1 MGTVLFFPFLKEK
14 KRTISNF
21 IKKKECDNVE
31 IIIGKSSGFCAG
43 VKNAIIKTE
52 QELKQN
58 KQKIDCL
65 GELVHN
71 RQVIERLEKEGLN
84 LINHIEEA
92 KNKVIIRAHGIAKE
106 IYEIAQKN
114 GIELIDLTCPKVLKI
129 HEIIDDYSKKG
140 YYTILIGIKE
150 HPEVIGSISFAGEK
164 SSLITEKEEIEET
177 IKQIEKLQIK
187 KILIVAQTTF
197 NLKKFEEISQE
208 IKEKLN
214 NEYVVE
220 IKNTICP
227 ATKIRQEETNE
238 ISQKVDYMI
247 IVGGK
252 NSSNTKKLYDIS
264 IKNCKNVECVETVKE
279 LNINKVKEFD
289 KIGIMAGASTP
300 NESVEEI
307 VKALKGED

>member
-1 MGTVLFFPFLKEK
+1 M
-14 KRTISNF
+14 
-21 IKKKECDNVE
+21 E

-43 VKNAIIKTE
+43 VKNAITKTE

-71 RQVIERLEKEGLN
+71 GQVIEKLEKEGLN
-84 LINHIEEA
+84 LINNIEEA
-92 KNKVIIRAHGIAKE
+92 QNKVIIRAHGIAKE
-106 IYEIAQKN
+106 IYEIAKQKQ
-114 GIELIDLTCPKVLKI
+114 IELIDLTCPKVLKI
-129 HEIIDDYSKKG
+129 HEIIDEYSKNG

-150 HPEVIGSISFAGEK
+150 HPEVIGSISFAGK
-164 SSLITEKEEIEET
+164 NSSLITEKEEIGQVIE
-177 IKQIEKLQIK
+177 QIDKLKIK

-214 NEYVVE
+214 NKYIVE

-227 ATKIRQEETNE
+227 ATRIRQEETDE
-238 ISQKVDYMI
+238 ISKKVDYMI

-264 IKNCKNVECVETVKE
+264 IKNCKNVECVETIKDLKIE
-279 LNINKVKEFD
+279 KIKKFN

-307 VKALKGED
+307 VKELNL

>member
-1 MGTVLFFPFLKEK
+1 M
-14 KRTISNF
+14 
-21 IKKKECDNVE
+21 E

-43 VKNAIIKTE
+43 VKNAITKTE

-71 RQVIERLEKEGLN
+71 RQVIEKLEKEGLN
-84 LINHIEEA
+84 LINNIEEA
-92 KNKVIIRAHGIAKE
+92 QNKVIIRAHGIAKE
-106 IYEIAQKN
+106 IYEIAKQK

-129 HEIIDDYSKKG
+129 HEIIEEYSKKG

-150 HPEVIGSISFAGEK
+150 HPEVIGSISFAGES
-164 SSLITEKEEIEET
+164 SSLITEKEEIGQVIE
-177 IKQIEKLQIK
+177 QIDKLKIK

-214 NEYVVE
+214 NKYIVE

-227 ATKIRQEETNE
+227 ATRIRQEETDE
-238 ISQKVDYMI
+238 ISKKVDYMI

-264 IKNCKNVECVETVKE
+264 IKNCKNVECVETIKDLKIE
-279 LNINKVKEFD
+279 KIKKFN

-307 VKALKGED
+307 VKELNL

>member
-1 MGTVLFFPFLKEK
+1 M
-14 KRTISNF
+14 
-21 IKKKECDNVE
+21 E

-43 VKNAIIKTE
+43 VKNAITKTE

-71 RQVIERLEKEGLN
+71 GQVIEKLEKEGLN
-84 LINHIEEA
+84 LINNIEEA
-92 KNKVIIRAHGIAKE
+92 QNKVIIRAHGIAKE
-106 IYEIAQKN
+106 IYEIAKQKQ
-114 GIELIDLTCPKVLKI
+114 IELIDLTCPKVLKI
-129 HEIIDDYSKKG
+129 HEIIDEYSKNG

-150 HPEVIGSISFAGEK
+150 HPEVIGSISFAGK
-164 SSLITEKEEIEET
+164 NSSLITEKEEIGQVIE
-177 IKQIEKLQIK
+177 QIDKLKIK

-214 NEYVVE
+214 NKYIVE

-227 ATKIRQEETNE
+227 ATRIRQEETDE
-238 ISQKVDYMI
+238 ISKKVDYMI

-252 NSSNTKKLYDIS
+252 NSSNTKKLYDRS
-264 IKNCKNVECVETVKE
+264 IKNCKNVECVETIKDLKIE
-279 LNINKVKEFD
+279 KIKKFN

-307 VKALKGED
+307 VKELNL

>member
-1 MGTVLFFPFLKEK
+1 M
-14 KRTISNF
+14 
-21 IKKKECDNVE
+21 E

-43 VKNAIIKTE
+43 VRNAITKTE
-52 QELKQN
+52 QELKRN

-71 RQVIERLEKEGLN
+71 GQVIEKLEKEGLN
-84 LINHIEEA
+84 LINNIEEA
-92 KNKVIIRAHGIAKE
+92 QNKVIIRAHGIAKE
-106 IYEIAQKN
+106 IYEIAKQKE
-114 GIELIDLTCPKVLKI
+114 IELIDLTCPKVLKI
-129 HEIIDDYSKKG
+129 HEIIDEYSKNG

-150 HPEVIGSISFAGEK
+150 HPEVIGSISFAGK
-164 SSLITEKEEIEET
+164 NSSLITEKEEIGQVIE
-177 IKQIEKLQIK
+177 QIDKLKIK

-214 NEYVVE
+214 NKYIVE

-227 ATKIRQEETNE
+227 ATRIRQEETDE
-238 ISQKVDYMI
+238 ISKKVDYMI

-264 IKNCKNVECVETVKE
+264 IKNCKNVECVETIKDLKIE
-279 LNINKVKEFD
+279 TIKKLN

-307 VKALKGED
+307 IKELNL

>member
-1 MGTVLFFPFLKEK
+1 M
-14 KRTISNF
+14 
-21 IKKKECDNVE
+21 E

-43 VKNAIIKTE
+43 VRNAITKTE
-52 QELKQN
+52 QELKRN

-71 RQVIERLEKEGLN
+71 GQVIEKLEKEGLN
-84 LINHIEEA
+84 LINNIEEA
-92 KNKVIIRAHGIAKE
+92 QNKVIIRAHGIAKE
-106 IYEIAQKN
+106 IYEIAKQKQ
-114 GIELIDLTCPKVLKI
+114 IELIDLTCPKVLKI
-129 HEIIDDYSKKG
+129 HEIIDEYSKNG

-150 HPEVIGSISFAGEK
+150 HPEVIGSISFAGK
-164 SSLITEKEEIEET
+164 NSSLITEKEEIRQVIE
-177 IKQIEKLQIK
+177 QIDKLKIK

-214 NEYVVE
+214 NKYIVE

-227 ATKIRQEETNE
+227 ATRIRQEETDE
-238 ISQKVDYMI
+238 ISKKVDYMI

-264 IKNCKNVECVETVKE
+264 IKNCKNVECVETIKDLKIE
-279 LNINKVKEFD
+279 TIKKLN

-307 VKALKGED
+307 IKELNL

>member
-1 MGTVLFFPFLKEK
+1 M
-14 KRTISNF
+14 
-21 IKKKECDNVE
+21 E

-43 VKNAIIKTE
+43 VKNAITKTE

-58 KQKIDCL
+58 KQQIDCL

-71 RQVIERLEKEGLN
+71 KQVIDRLEKEGLN
-84 LINHIEEA
+84 IIDNIDEA
-92 KNKVIIRAHGIAKE
+92 KNEVIIRAHGISKE
-106 IYEIAQKN
+106 IYEKARQK
-114 GIELIDLTCPKVLKI
+114 GIKLIDLTCPKVLKI
-129 HEIIDDYSKKG
+129 HEIIDEYSKKG
-140 YYTILIGIKE
+140 YFIILIGIKE
-150 HPEVIGSISFAGEK
+150 HPEVIGSISFAGDN
-164 SSLITEKEEIEET
+164 SILVTEKQEIEQA
-177 IKQIEKLQIK
+177 IKQIEKTQLK

-197 NLKKFEEISQE
+197 NLRKFEEISQE

-214 NEYVVE
+214 NDYIVE

-227 ATKIRQEETNE
+227 ATKIRQEETDE
-238 ISQKVDYMI
+238 ISKKVEYMI

-264 IKNCKNVECVETVKE
+264 IKNCPNAICIETVKD
-279 LNINKVKEFD
+279 IDIKEIKKFN

-307 VKALKGED
+307 VKVLK

>member
-1 MGTVLFFPFLKEK
+1 M
-14 KRTISNF
+14 
-21 IKKKECDNVE
+21 E

-43 VKNAIIKTE
+43 VKNAITKTE
-52 QELKQN
+52 KELEQN

-84 LINHIEEA
+84 LINNIEEA
-92 KNKVIIRAHGIAKE
+92 QNKVIIRAHGIAKE
-106 IYEIAQKN
+106 IYEIAKQKE
-114 GIELIDLTCPKVLKI
+114 IELIDLTCPKVLKI
-129 HEIIDDYSKKG
+129 HEIIEEYSKKG

-164 SSLITEKEEIEET
+164 SSLITEKEEIKEA

-208 IKEKLN
+208 INNKLKHDN
-214 NEYVVE
+214 GYTVE

-227 ATKIRQEETNE
+227 ATRIRQEETDE
-238 ISQKVDYMI
+238 ISKKVDYMI

-264 IKNCKNVECVETVKE
+264 IKNCKNVECVETIKDLKIE
-279 LNINKVKEFD
+279 EIKRFN

-300 NESVEEI
+300 NESVDEI
-307 VKALKGED
+307 VKALKED

>member
-1 MGTVLFFPFLKEK
+1 M
-14 KRTISNF
+14 
-21 IKKKECDNVE
+21 E

-43 VKNAIIKTE
+43 VRNAITKTE
-52 QELKQN
+52 QELKRN

-71 RQVIERLEKEGLN
+71 GQVIEKLEKEGLN
-84 LINHIEEA
+84 LINNIEEA
-92 KNKVIIRAHGIAKE
+92 QNKVIIRAHGIAKE
-106 IYEIAQKN
+106 IYEIAKQKE
-114 GIELIDLTCPKVLKI
+114 IELIDLTCPKVLKI
-129 HEIIDDYSKKG
+129 HEIIDEYSKNG

-150 HPEVIGSISFAGEK
+150 HPEVIGSISFAGK
-164 SSLITEKEEIEET
+164 NSSLITEKEEIGQVIE
-177 IKQIEKLQIK
+177 QIDKLKIK

-208 IKEKLN
+208 IKENLN
-214 NEYVVE
+214 NKYIVE

-227 ATKIRQEETNE
+227 ATRIRQEETDE
-238 ISQKVDYMI
+238 ISKKVDYMI

-264 IKNCKNVECVETVKE
+264 IKNCKNVECVETIKDLKIE
-279 LNINKVKEFD
+279 KIKKFN

-307 VKALKGED
+307 VKELNL

>member
-1 MGTVLFFPFLKEK
+1 M
-14 KRTISNF
+14 
-21 IKKKECDNVE
+21 E

-43 VKNAIIKTE
+43 VRNAITKTE
-52 QELKQN
+52 QELKRN

-71 RQVIERLEKEGLN
+71 GQVIEKLEKEGLN
-84 LINHIEEA
+84 LINNIEEA
-92 KNKVIIRAHGIAKE
+92 QNKVIIRAHGIAKE
-106 IYEIAQKN
+106 IYEIAKQKQ
-114 GIELIDLTCPKVLKI
+114 IELIDLTCPKVLKI
-129 HEIIDDYSKKG
+129 HEIIDEYSKNG

-150 HPEVIGSISFAGEK
+150 HPEVIGSISFAGK
-164 SSLITEKEEIEET
+164 NSSLITEKEEIGQVIE
-177 IKQIEKLQIK
+177 QIDKLKIK

-214 NEYVVE
+214 NKYIVE

-227 ATKIRQEETNE
+227 ATRIRQEETDE
-238 ISQKVDYMI
+238 ISKKVDYMI

-264 IKNCKNVECVETVKE
+264 IKNCKNVECVETIKDLKIE
-279 LNINKVKEFD
+279 TIKKLN

-307 VKALKGED
+307 IKELNL

>member
-1 MGTVLFFPFLKEK
+1 M
-14 KRTISNF
+14 
-21 IKKKECDNVE
+21 E

-43 VKNAIIKTE
+43 VRNAITKTE
-52 QELKQN
+52 QELKRN

-71 RQVIERLEKEGLN
+71 GQVIEKLEKEGLN
-84 LINHIEEA
+84 LINNIEEA
-92 KNKVIIRAHGIAKE
+92 QNKVIIRAHGIAKE
-106 IYEIAQKN
+106 IYEIAKQKQ
-114 GIELIDLTCPKVLKI
+114 IELIDLTCPKVLKI
-129 HEIIDDYSKKG
+129 HEIIDEYSKNG

-150 HPEVIGSISFAGEK
+150 HPEVIGSISFAGK
-164 SSLITEKEEIEET
+164 NSSLITEKEEIEQV
-177 IKQIEKLQIK
+177 IKEIEKLQIK
-187 KILIVAQTTF
+187 NILIVAQTTF

-214 NEYVVE
+214 NKYIVE

-227 ATKIRQEETNE
+227 ATRIRQEETDE
-238 ISQKVDYMI
+238 ISKKVDYMI

-264 IKNCKNVECVETVKE
+264 IKNCKNVECVETIKDLKIE
-279 LNINKVKEFD
+279 TIKKLN

-307 VKALKGED
+307 IKELNL

>member
-1 MGTVLFFPFLKEK
+1 M
-14 KRTISNF
+14 
-21 IKKKECDNVE
+21 E

-43 VKNAIIKTE
+43 VKNAITKTE

-58 KQKIDCL
+58 KQQIDCL

-71 RQVIERLEKEGLN
+71 RQVIEKLEKEGLN
-84 LINHIEEA
+84 LINNIEEA

-106 IYEIAQKN
+106 IYEMAKQKK
-114 GIELIDLTCPKVLKI
+114 IELIDLTCPKVLKI
-129 HEIIDDYSKKG
+129 HEIIEDYSKKG

-164 SSLITEKEEIEET
+164 SSLITEKEEIEEV
-177 IKQIEKLQIK
+177 IKQIEKLQTK

-214 NEYVVE
+214 SEYIVE
-220 IKNTICP
+220 IKNTICS

-264 IKNCKNVECVETVKE
+264 IKNCKNVESVEILKE
-279 LNINKVKEFD
+279 LDINTLKKFN

-307 VKALKGED
+307 VKALKGEDK